1 MRRYIALLVAVLVVA
16 CTNSGSTTTTVTP
29 ETTQPTSTDAGSTS
43 TTGGDTGPLDTRL
56 QWLAAALSRGEIP
69 ASEYEATFTSDFLG
83 AVSHDEFVSGLSQ
96 LGGGGQR
103 TWSVGEF
110 EDRQDVTATVLLV
123 SDTGEE
129 LRAHIT
135 IENAAPY
142 RISGLRLQPAEP
154 PTLEN
159 PPATLDDAAAQ
170 LGDLGTLE
178 LAVYDVTEGEC
189 NPLFESGTGDPM
201 PIGSAFKLYVLGALA
216 DAVSAG
222 EVAWDNEIAISEDH
236 RSVPTGVLQDEEA
249 GAEFS
254 VRQVAETMIAFSDN
268 TGTDH
273 LIALLGRRAVEA
285 AFQRYGMEDPSLNI
299 PLMDTMDLTA
309 LKLGP
314 ASGLAEQWIDADES
328 GRRAILDQISDIH
341 PSDIPLAEW
350 DRPIHVDTI
359 EWFASTAD
367 MCRVLVALVEQGE
380 PVTNILSINPGI
392 PDEEGRF
399 EAIYFKGGAE
409 VGLTAMN
416 WLVELRDG
424 RRFVV
429 SGSVYDTESDVD
441 QLMATLLFGAVRDLV
456 ADL

>member
-1 MRRYIALLVAVLVVA
+1 MRRYTALLVAVVLSA
-16 CTNSGSTTTTVTP
+16 CSGGGSTTTQTA
-29 ETTQPTSTDAGSTS
+29 ETTPATTGAPSAPATTAAGS
-43 TTGGDTGPLDTRL
+43 PLDTRL
-56 QWLAAALSRGEIP
+56 DWIADALSRGEVTET
-69 ASEYEATFTSDFLG
+69 EYEATFTSDFLE
-83 AVSHDEFVSGLSQ
+83 AVSHDEFVAGLQQ
-96 LGGGGQR
+96 LGGEGQLQ
-103 TWSVGEF
+103 WSVGEF
-110 EDRQDVTATVLLV
+110 EEREDTSAVVLLV
-123 SDTGEE
+123 SDGGEA
-129 LRAHIT
+129 LRANIV
-135 IENAAPY
+135 IENVAPY
-142 RISGLRLQPAEP
+142 RIAGLLLQPAEP
-154 PTLEN
+154 PSLEN
-159 PPATLDDAAAQ
+159 PPASLDDAAAQ
-170 LGDLGTLE
+170 LGELGTLE

-189 NPLFESGTGDPM
+189 DPVFESGTGDPM

-216 DAVSAG
+216 DAVTAG

-236 RSVPTGVLQDEEA
+236 RSIPTGVLQDEEA
-249 GAEFS
+249 GAQFS

-285 AFQRYGMEDPSLNI
+285 AFERYGMEDPSLNI

-328 GRRAILDQISDIH
+328 GRREILDQISDIH

-359 EWFASTAD
+359 EWFATTAD

-392 PDEEGRF
+392 PDDEGLF

-416 WLVELRDG
+416 WLVERPDG

-429 SGSVYDTESDVD
+429 SGSVYDTESDID
-441 QLMATLLFGAVRDLV
+441 QLRATLLFGAVRDLV